1 VTIVANFFA
10 FLLLSSPLVTIVGNT
25 LALLIVLSVLVVAHE
40 FGHFAVAKAFR
51 FPVEV
56 FSVGFGK
63 RLFGRKWRGTDYRV
77 SAIPLGGYVRVV
89 GLGPDE
95 STLAEGTSKEAPAV
109 GKRWQRALILA
120 AGPVMNGVLAL
131 LLHTAVF
138 AVGTRVPAYELE
150 PPVVRVVEPGSPGEA
165 AGFRPGDRILSI
177 DGQQTPLW
185 SDAEFLFA
193 MNARQRLDV
202 EVDRGGETRR
212 LSVTPEAVTKYDIG
226 RVGVRPAAPAEP
238 RVVMVVSGDPADRAG
253 LKSGD
258 VILSVAGTEVRGS
271 QDDILEKFKAAVAR
285 AAPGPFE
292 LVYRRAGKVFTT
304 RIAPRRDPDGSW
316 KVGVQ
321 VTPDVTEI
329 LQRYPLDRAFLEGW
343 RRVQKDF
350 RQTLALIGRLF
361 VGRASVRSMSGPLDI
376 AKFSGEAAREGAVPF
391 LSLMAAISLQ
401 LGIFNLLPIPVLDG
415 GHLFLLILEGVA
427 RRDFSLR
434 VKERILQLGF
444 LMILALLTVVIYN
457 DLAKNLPTRWWPF

>member
-1 VTIVANFFA
+1 MNI
-10 FLLLSSPLVTIVGNT
+10 LGNT
-25 LALLIVLSVLVVAHE
+25 LALLLVLSVLVVAHE

-63 RLFGRKWRGTDYRV
+63 RLFGKKWRGTDYRV

-95 STLAEGTSKEAPAV
+95 STLAEGTSRDAAPV
-109 GKRWQRALILA
+109 GRRWQRALILI
-120 AGPVMNGVLAL
+120 AGPIMNGVLAL

-138 AVGTRVPAYELE
+138 AVGTRVAEYELQA
-150 PPVVRVVEPGSPGEA
+150 PVVRVVEAGSPGAA
-165 AGFRPGDRILSI
+165 AGFLPGDRILAI
-177 DGQQTPLW
+177 DGQATPLW

-193 MNARQRLDV
+193 VNARQPLDV
-202 EVDRGGETRR
+202 LVDRGGAQQTIH
-212 LSVTPEAVTKYDIG
+212 VTPEAVTKYDIG
-226 RVGVRPAAPAEP
+226 RVGVRPLAPAEP
-238 RVVMVVSGDPADRAG
+238 RIVLVVSGDPADRAG

-258 VILSVAGTEVRGS
+258 VILSVAGSEVRGS
-271 QDDILEKFKAAVAR
+271 QDDILDKFKTAVGR
-285 AAPGPFE
+285 AAPGPFDV
-292 LVYRRAGKVFTT
+292 VYRRDGRVATARV
-304 RIAPRRDPDGSW
+304 APRREPDGSW

-329 LQRYPLDRAFLEGW
+329 VQRYPIGRAFLEGW

-350 RQTLALIGRLF
+350 RQTLAVIGRLF

-391 LSLMAAISLQ
+391 LALMAAISLQ

-415 GHLFLLILEGVA
+415 GHLFLVTLEGVA
-427 RRDFSLR
+427 RRDFSLK

-457 DLAKNLPTRWWPF
+457 DLAKNLPTKWWPF